1 MKYCFLLGKSAGETV
16 LMLQE
21 AFKEEA
27 LSKTQ
32 VYEWYSCF
40 KRGEMSCEDQSR
52 SGRTSICRNYENLE
66 KVHNAINADH
76 RQTTDEISEVTGLS
90 WSSCQPMLTED
101 LNMKHVSAKFAPQ
114 LLTEDQKNNRLNVCF
129 DLREQA
135 GNDPQILSKAVTG
148 DETWCYSYDPETK
161 QASR

>member
-1 MKYCFLLGKSAGETV
+1 
-16 LMLQE
+16 
-21 AFKEEA
+21 
-27 LSKTQ
+27 
-32 VYEWYSCF
+32 
-40 KRGEMSCEDQSR
+40 
-52 SGRTSICRNYENLE
+52 
-66 KVHNAINADH
+66 
-76 RQTTDEISEVTGLS
+76 
-90 WSSCQPMLTED
+90 MLTED